1 MERLP
6 IEIIKTYTPEALSAI
21 GGYLLRLN
29 DVHPDQMTLQEEI
42 ERAKKEL
49 EPPPLEDWE
58 LICWL

>member
-6 IEIIKTYTPEALSAI
+6 FEDIVKQNPETLSAI
-21 GGYLLRLN
+21 GKYILRLG
-29 DVHPDQMTLQEEI
+29 DVHPDQLTLQEEI

-58 LICWL
+58 LITWL

>member
-1 MERLP
+1 MEKP
-6 IEIIKTYTPEALSAI
+6 KWDDVSKCTPETLAAI
-21 GGYLLRLN
+21 GSYILQHS

-58 LICWL
+58 LITWL